1 MAIERGVGFM
11 STRKRPHSKAFP
23 AIYLG
28 PHYPSHYPT
37 PPSAPVAKLPA
48 TRANS
53 ELGPPLS
60 IREAAKLIGLS
71 PWTIRQRL
79 IPMGLPH
86 FRSGASGKL
95 IFYRDQVA
103 DWVRK
108 HQGGQRK

>member
-1 MAIERGVGFM
+1 M
-11 STRKRPHSKAFP
+11 STRKRPHSKALP
-23 AIYLG
+23 PIYLG
-28 PHYPSHYPT
+28 QHYPRHYPT
-37 PPSAPVAKLPA
+37 LPGAPAAEPPAA
-48 TRANS
+48 RADS

-71 PWTIRQRL
+71 PWTVRQRL

-108 HQGGQRK
+108 QQGGQHK